1 MGTHYKNGVSS
12 ETIFVQWLRTSALDH
27 SSASINTASIME
39 KQKLDDGLGW
49 PAFGTFAWLAVMYA
63 ILSIGMTFSNKTLAQ
78 VANNACLCCLFSG
91 LVVAQLAPFY
101 VGKWKEIEEPLAH
114 QKMDICVIVFSSFSI
129 LGAWSLNLTVATVL
143 HKKWCGACENSL

>member
-1 MGTHYKNGVSS
+1 MESHQKQFLYNGCGLLLW
-12 ETIFVQWLRTSALDH
+12 TIL
-27 SSASINTASIME
+27 SASINTASIME

-129 LGAWSLNLTVATVL
+129 LGKFDFVSRSSILSLLISKRILLN
-143 HKKWCGACENSL
+143 